1 MAVWRLAS
9 LLTLLTSP
17 LLSPGEAKVV
27 SEQAP
32 AKEHPLEAAPY
43 VGSYQVF
50 KYTIRSIVC
59 EASCHPVTW
68 SLGHSVTQTTQ

>member
-1 MAVWRLAS
+1 MHLRRMAVWRLAS

-32 AKEHPLEAAPY
+32 AKEHQLEAAPY

-50 KYTIRSIVC
+50 KYRYNYFRT
-59 EASCHPVTW
+59 
-68 SLGHSVTQTTQ
+68 L

>member
-50 KYTIRSIVC
+50 KYRYLDIIISARC
-59 EASCHPVTW
+59 D
-68 SLGHSVTQTTQ
+68 LLKL

>member
-1 MAVWRLAS
+1 MTVWRLAS

-43 VGSYQVF
+43 VGSYQVS
-50 KYTIRSIVC
+50 KYTQI
-59 EASCHPVTW
+59 
-68 SLGHSVTQTTQ
+68 

>member
-1 MAVWRLAS
+1 MSVWRLAS

-50 KYTIRSIVC
+50 KYR
-59 EASCHPVTW
+59 
-68 SLGHSVTQTTQ
+68 